1 MGDESPQDV
10 PISGLDAG
18 QRDRVAV
25 ALGPGFRVIDAAAL
39 TNTSPI
45 LDSLDDGVCLVRA
58 DGTPEWSNAPFK
70 RLDQAVRERILAASA
85 ETARVLADGEGVQR
99 ARRLDVPSVEDDTV
113 IEAVISP
120 LNSPNSEGRVVAMT
134 RDVTV
139 ARLTMRKME
148 AIDSAGSAL
157 VRLDADTVRN
167 LNASVRL
174 GVMEEKIV
182 AFSRDVLNFDNF
194 AIRLIDRNTN
204 RLDMVMS
211 SGFPQSAIDME
222 LYPALDGNGVCGYVA
237 KTGRSY
243 IVYDVN
249 SDERFLPG
257 ASGAMSSLTIPLR
270 LQDQIIG
277 VMDIESTEVGAFS
290 EDDKRF
296 AVMFGRYVALALHM
310 LDLLVVERSTTNADV
325 SGRFEGELSA
335 PLEDI
340 LREAACLGDESTPD
354 VETKRHIERIKDDV
368 EAIRKRMKLVASGR
382 GTLLGAD
389 KVKIDHS
396 DPLLDGK
403 RVLVADDDEQNRG
416 IIADVLGR
424 RGCRVQIAENGE
436 VAIKKLEAGGPF
448 DLVISDINMP
458 DRNGYEVFAS
468 AKKLNDETAVIL
480 MTGFGYDPHHSIVRA
495 SQEGLQT
502 VLFKPFQASRLVE
515 EVRSAMA
522 QSGSAAKG

>member
-1 MGDESPQDV
+1 MGDESRKQE
-10 PISGLDAG
+10 SS
-18 QRDRVAV
+18 
-25 ALGPGFRVIDAAAL
+25 
-39 TNTSPI
+39 NSPDTGAI
-45 LDSLDDGVCLVRA
+45 LDSLDDGVCLIRA
-58 DGTPEWSNAPFK
+58 DGTPEWTNEAFRDLSNAV
-70 RLDQAVRERILAASA
+70 QERILAASA
-85 ETARVLADGEGVQR
+85 ETARLLADGNGVTR
-99 ARRLDVPSVEDDTV
+99 ARRIDIPSTEDDTV

-120 LNSPNSEGRVVAMT
+120 LTGANAGGRVVAMA
-134 RDVTV
+134 RDVTQ
-139 ARLTMRKME
+139 ARLTIRKME

-157 VRLDADTVRN
+157 VRLDADTVRD
-167 LNASVRL
+167 LNAAQRL
-174 GVMEEKIV
+174 TVMENKIV
-182 AFSRDVLNFDNF
+182 AFSRDVLSFDNF

-211 SGFPQSAIDME
+211 SGFPQSAIDLE
-222 LYPALDGNGVCGYVA
+222 LYPALEGNGVCGYVA

-243 IVYDVN
+243 IVYDVAN
-249 SDERFLPG
+249 DERFLPG
-257 ASGAMSSLTIPLR
+257 ATSARSSLTIPLR
-270 LQDQIIG
+270 LQDQVIG
-277 VMDIESTEVGAFS
+277 VMDIESTDIGAFT

-340 LREAACLGDESTPD
+340 LHEAACLGDGSTPD
-354 VETKRHIERIKDDV
+354 AETKRHIERIKEDV

-389 KVKIDHS
+389 KVEVDHS
-396 DPLLDGK
+396 DPVLDGK

-416 IIADVLGR
+416 IIADVLTR
-424 RGCRVQIAENGE
+424 RGCLVE
-436 VAIKKLEAGGPF
+436 VAEDGVQAIEILTSASGF

-458 DRNGYEVFAS
+458 DRNGYEVFAA
-468 AKKLNDETAVIL
+468 AKKVSEDTAVIL

-515 EVRSAMA
+515 EVRSAVA
-522 QSGSAAKG
+522 SSGSTARG